1 MKRTLVDPSLGN
13 NSLIQKET
21 DEYWGA
27 GSWWMARRND
37 YYIGIYC
44 SAVTSVYNQGSS
56 KNDFNIQLVADG
68 PKTTLVVSIPWYYC
82 FL

>member
-1 MKRTLVDPSLGN
+1 
-13 NSLIQKET
+13 
-21 DEYWGA
+21 
-27 GSWWMARRND
+27 MARRND